1 MHQVHNTVTKLEER
15 GLRAIIIVI
24 AETKLEPGVEISLPG
39 YYCSSRRDR
48 DRHGGGVAVFVDDAY
63 VAFES
68 YRADANG
75 DVEAAEVSMLG
86 ADGSV
91 ACRFLGVYRPPRTGV
106 VKQGNSQ
113 AGRSCGRK

>member
-1 MHQVHNTVTKLEER
+1 MLARPGPHPDNYTYMISRHTRLE
-15 GLRAIIIVI
+15 
-24 AETKLEPGVEISLPG
+24 T
-39 YYCSSRRDR
+39 SSKPCGPVDAAVGE
-48 DRHGGGVAVFVDDAY
+48 DGGAVFVDDAY

-91 ACRFLGVYRPPRTGV
+91 ACRFLGVYRPPRSGV